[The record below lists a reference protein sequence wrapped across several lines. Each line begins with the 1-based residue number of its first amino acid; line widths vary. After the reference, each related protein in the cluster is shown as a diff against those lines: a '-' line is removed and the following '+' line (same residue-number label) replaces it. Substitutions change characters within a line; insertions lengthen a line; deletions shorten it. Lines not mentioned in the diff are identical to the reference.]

1 MKELDE
7 SQIAIQDFVDNAIYE
22 LIQRL
27 NPSQKTIDWDIEMIA
42 DIREKIRYWLV
53 ERYKLTDEKTFY
65 PYIAE

>member
-1 MKELDE
+1 MKDLDE

-27 NPSQKTIDWDIEMIA
+27 NPSQKAIDWDIEMIA

-53 ERYKLTDEKTFY
+53 ERYNLTDEKTFY

>member
-27 NPSQKTIDWDIEMIA
+27 NPSQKTINWDIEMIA
-42 DIREKIRYWLV
+42 DVREKIRYWLV
-53 ERYKLTDEKTFY
+53 ERYNLTDEKTFY

>member
-27 NPSQKTIDWDIEMIA
+27 NPSQKTINWDIEMIA

-53 ERYKLTDEKTFY
+53 ERYNLTDEKTFY

>member
-22 LIQRL
+22 LIQRI

-53 ERYKLTDEKTFY
+53 ERYNLTDEKTFY

>member
-7 SQIAIQDFVDNAIYE
+7 SQIAIQDFVDNTIYE

-27 NPSQKTIDWDIEMIA
+27 NPSQKTINWDIEMIA

-53 ERYKLTDEKTFY
+53 ERYNLIDEKTFY

>member
-7 SQIAIQDFVDNAIYE
+7 SQTAIQDFVDNAIYE

-53 ERYKLTDEKTFY
+53 ERYNLTDEKTFY